1 MLILLACGL
10 SQQTYYGENY
20 EEDHSSNERKPS
32 TKLYPASRL
41 LLAIL
46 QAASRLLL
54 AILQAASRLTH
65 EYGKSMAR
73 ARVVRGKKM

>member
-46 QAASRLLL
+46 QAASRL
-54 AILQAASRLTH
+54 TH

-73 ARVVRGKKM
+73 TRVVRGKRCKR

>member
-10 SQQTYYGENY
+10 SQQTYYGDNYGENY

-46 QAASRLLL
+46 QAASRL
-54 AILQAASRLTH
+54 TH

>member
-10 SQQTYYGENY
+10 SQQTNYGDNY

-32 TKLYPASRL
+32 TKLYPAY
-41 LLAIL
+41 
-46 QAASRLLL
+46 RLLL

-73 ARVVRGKKM
+73 TRVVRGKMPFPDFT

>member
-10 SQQTYYGENY
+10 SQQTYYGDNY

-46 QAASRLLL
+46 QAASRL
-54 AILQAASRLTH
+54 TH

-73 ARVVRGKKM
+73 VWQEREWYEAKRCKR

>member
-10 SQQTYYGENY
+10 SQQTNYGDNYGENY

-46 QAASRLLL
+46 QAASRL
-54 AILQAASRLTH
+54 TH
-65 EYGKSMAR
+65 EYGKMPFPDFT
-73 ARVVRGKKM
+73 

>member
-10 SQQTYYGENY
+10 SQQTYYGDNYGENY

-46 QAASRLLL
+46 QAASRL
-54 AILQAASRLTH
+54 TH

-73 ARVVRGKKM
+73 TRVVLGKKM

>member
-10 SQQTYYGENY
+10 SQQTYYGDNYGDNY

-46 QAASRLLL
+46 QAASRLTL
-54 AILQAASRLTH
+54 

-73 ARVVRGKKM
+73 ARVVPFPDFT

>member
-1 MLILLACGL
+1 MRAV
-10 SQQTYYGENY
+10 TENYYGENY

-46 QAASRLLL
+46 QAASRL
-54 AILQAASRLTH
+54 TH
-65 EYGKSMAR
+65 EYGKMPFP
-73 ARVVRGKKM
+73 KLT

>member
-10 SQQTYYGENY
+10 SQQTYYGDNYGENYGENY

-41 LLAIL
+41 LL
-46 QAASRLLL
+46 
-54 AILQAASRLTH
+54 
-65 EYGKSMAR
+65 GCF
-73 ARVVRGKKM
+73 